1 MQDEHGKKI
10 VLNSKE
16 AVEAVKYAAAL
27 YKEAMTSDVLSWND
41 SSNNQYIVSGVSSYI
56 INPISAYRTA
66 QKANKKL
73 ADDIFVIEPPKGPA
87 QADHGCRVRILRH
100 LEICQEQGSGD
111 RVPQILRRQL
121 AGSLQGERGLQQS
134 VLRQSRTETDADPV
148 ERSDIDPA
156 RQAGDPAGLG
166 PVVRHPGLSGAGDA
180 RHGRDLLRLHHQ
192 RHDGEDGDGSVER
205 RRFGQVGHAAMRGHL
220 QEVGRTRPDRRRP
233 DRASRARSGIPALW
247 DVGSKGADTNDA
259 PPGNGGQ
266 EPLLE
271 FWEVQWLRY

>member
-41 SSNNQYIVSGVSSYI
+41 ASNNQYIVSGVGSLHHQ
-56 INPISAYRTA
+56 PDLGLPDGPEGQQEAGRRHLRHRAA
-66 QKANKKL
+66 QRPGAT
-73 ADDIFVIEPPKGPA
+73 DD
-87 QADHGCRVRILRH
+87 GCRVRILRH

-121 AGSLQGERGLQQS
+121 AGSLQGERGLQQP
-134 VLRQSRTETDADPV
+134 VLRQSRAEADADPV
-148 ERSDIDPA
+148 ERSDLDPA

-166 PVVRHPGLSGAGDA
+166 QVVRHPGLSGAGDA

-205 RRFGQVGHAAMRGHL
+205 RRIRSSGPRSNARPSSRSGPA
-220 QEVGRTRPDRRRP
+220 RPDCRRP
-233 DRASRARSGIPALW
+233 DRAYARGPGIPAA
-247 DVGSKGADTNDA
+247 G
-259 PPGNGGQ
+259 
-266 EPLLE
+266 
-271 FWEVQWLRY
+271 